1 MSSSSSS
8 SMKNKADILENCCSE
23 LEFDMWDGQF
33 EFVGNAYDASPA
45 GVDVLKL
52 PKISRNSHVFG
63 VQKVI
68 SSHRSFMTI
77 FTYFFFTLVIISR
90 VRNVCVYTYY
100 RHVI

>member
-1 MSSSSSS
+1 MLFVMSSSSSSSS

-33 EFVGNAYDASPA
+33 EFVGNAYDAGPI

-68 SSHRSFMTI
+68 SFMTI
-77 FTYFFFTLVIISR
+77 FTYFFLLYL
-90 VRNVCVYTYY
+90 YTYNNHS
-100 RHVI
+100 RA